1 MLEQTL
7 GVNVTVYLHKCESLM
22 KKENLFYTYNNCISL
37 NELADW
43 VAVRGDE
50 KPEKS
55 GNFVISLATMHPMM
69 NRMCLHEQKETL
81 SPVVF
86 NLLAEHFIMTVV
98 RRLWCQSILHV

>member
-7 GVNVTVYLHKCESLM
+7 GVNVTVYLHKCESLT
-22 KKENLFYTYNNCISL
+22 KKENLFYTYKNCISL

-55 GNFVISLATMHPMM
+55 GNLFGNHASHD
-69 NRMCLHEQKETL
+69 EQN
-81 SPVVF
+81 VF
-86 NLLAEHFIMTVV
+86 A
-98 RRLWCQSILHV
+98 